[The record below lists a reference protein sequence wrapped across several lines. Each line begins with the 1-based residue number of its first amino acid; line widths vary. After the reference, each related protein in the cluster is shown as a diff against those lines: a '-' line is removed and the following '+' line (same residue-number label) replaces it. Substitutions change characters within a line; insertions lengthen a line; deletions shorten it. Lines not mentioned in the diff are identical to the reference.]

1 MAETRAQ
8 RRLREQEEQAAST
21 LAAEPEAEPSTPF
34 DIPGEPGD
42 TPEQQEESIST
53 SAVER
58 DEQPRREEGVEIP
71 VEDNTLTD
79 LSPLQATKEE
89 LLKWQKQDPTLAWVQ
104 MLVPN
109 EQEQMNMERVYF
121 YQKDGLIYQHWHPW
135 RATADSVRSCLVL
148 PEKCRALV
156 LRIAHDVPTGGHLGI
171 TKTKDRILQR
181 YYWPGAFQDIT
192 EYCKTCEVCQR
203 SRGRRPARAP
213 MLPMPLIQ
221 KPFTRIAMDLI
232 GPLPKTKRGNQ
243 YILTICDYATRY
255 PEAIPLSSTEAP
267 KIAKELI
274 LLFSRVRIPEE
285 ILTDQGANFMS
296 TMLNEVYHTLQIT
309 RIRTTPYHPQTDG
322 LVERFN
328 GTLKSMLRKFT
339 SQNQKDWD
347 EYLPYLLFSY
357 REAPQETTGFSPFEL
372 LYGHRVRGPL
382 DVLRDSWTGERSEEI
397 PVAAHVIRMRDQL
410 QEMTDLVQEKAVEV
424 QKKQKRCYDKGSK
437 ERELKVDDEV
447 LVLLPEA
454 TNKLKLE
461 WVGPYRISRKT
472 SPVDYEVETPGRR
485 KEKKIYHI
493 NLLKRWNPPSPLKNA
508 FLAIMVGE
516 SEADPEPGD
525 IIPWDWNMLNRATDQ
540 FETPD
545 LTKSERQQLLRVI
558 QELEKVLGPAP
569 GRTTVIEHSI
579 NTAEEVPIH
588 QKPYRVP
595 YSKREVVKAE
605 IQKML
610 EAKIIRPSTTIVL
623 VEKKDGTVW
632 FCVDY
637 RKLNQLAKFDA
648 YPMPRIEEVLD
659 SIGSAM

>member
-1 MAETRAQ
+1 M
-8 RRLREQEEQAAST
+8 
-21 LAAEPEAEPSTPF
+21 
-34 DIPGEPGD
+34 
-42 TPEQQEESIST
+42 
-53 SAVER
+53 
-58 DEQPRREEGVEIP
+58 
-71 VEDNTLTD
+71 
-79 LSPLQATKEE
+79 
-89 LLKWQKQDPTLAWVQ
+89 
-104 MLVPN
+104 
-109 EQEQMNMERVYF
+109 
-121 YQKDGLIYQHWHPW
+121 
-135 RATADSVRSCLVL
+135 L

-156 LRIAHDVPTGGHLGI
+156 LRIAYDVPTGGHLGI
-171 TKTKDRILQR
+171 MKTKDRILQC

-203 SRGRRPARAP
+203 SRGRRPTRAP
-213 MLPMPLIQ
+213 MMPMPLIQ

-243 YILTICDYATRY
+243 FILTICDYATRY

-274 LLFSRVRIPEE
+274 LLFSRVGIPEE

-309 RIRTTPYHPQTDG
+309 RIRTTPYHPQTDCV
-322 LVERFN
+322 VERFN
-328 GTLKSMLRKFT
+328 GTLKFMLRKFT
-339 SQNQKDWD
+339 SWNQKDWD
-347 EYLPYLLFSY
+347 DYLPYLLFSY

-461 WVGPYRISRKT
+461 WVGP
-472 SPVDYEVETPGRR
+472 
-485 KEKKIYHI
+485 
-493 NLLKRWNPPSPLKNA
+493 
-508 FLAIMVGE
+508 
-516 SEADPEPGD
+516 
-525 IIPWDWNMLNRATDQ
+525 IIPWDWNMSNRATDQ

-545 LTKSERQQLLRVI
+545 LTESERQQLLRVV
-558 QELEKVLGPAP
+558 QEFEKVLGPAP

-579 NTAEEVPIH
+579 NVAEEVPIH
-588 QKPYRVP
+588 QKLYRVP

-610 EAKIIRPSTTIVL
+610 EAKVIRPSTSPWTSPIVL
-623 VEKKDGTVW
+623 VEKKDGTVQ

-648 YPMPRIEEVLD
+648 YPMPRIEEETV
-659 SIGSAM
+659 